1 MRELRRVTMR
11 VEQTGLVRR
20 GEKCAARLVG
30 LSALHVV
37 LGDDDGAGAALLQEL
52 CDLAMQRRA
61 ATPGDRVVDGLAR
74 QRVAKCSAAA
84 FDLDDQPEVERLVEA
99 GLAGTSR
106 DILEVEPVAQDGGEL
121 ERSTR
126 SVRKHSGAQEYGVA
140 NAVRNG
146 QLLARVQCR
155 AVIRLAQPS
164 RGVERRKEL
173 LDEKRDTLRPV
184 VEDAS

>member
-61 ATPGDRVVDGLAR
+61 AAPGDRVVDRLAR
-74 QRVAKCSAAA
+74 QRVAKSSAAA
-84 FDLDDQPEVERLVEA
+84 FDLDDEPELERLVEA
-99 GLAGTSR
+99 GLSGKSR
-106 DILEVEPVAQDGGEL
+106 NILEVEPIAQDGGEI

-126 SVRKHSGAQEYGVA
+126 SVRKHFGAQEYGVA
-140 NAVRNG
+140 HAVWNR

-155 AVIRLAQPS
+155 AVVRLAQPS
-164 RGVERRKEL
+164 CRVESGK
-173 LDEKRDTLRPV
+173 
-184 VEDAS
+184 